1 MTPRVL
7 RDERAILFCCLTIGL
22 ALGCAG
28 SPTGRTRSDAGSI
41 DAGVGSIDAGVVP
54 PDSEACASSLF
65 AAESSRRPIDIVIWL
80 DDGGSFDGY
89 RGRVA
94 SAIQESLVDIL
105 VAGAVDYKILLMSSD
120 ARITISDTTR
130 FVRVGGG
137 FSGGGGGYVFFADP
151 RYIEAYRDD
160 LRDGAF
166 RVFLSGTDCENEAG
180 YDFAEFERRLDANGG
195 GAFIVGDTRNFAY
208 HMLGNLRLKTA
219 PDTPLTPYA
228 AREDLA
234 PRGPLGYTACN
245 RTQEG
250 ARATGG
256 LRLGIAATD
265 YDELFRGIA
274 DASIVE
280 ARLPCTFDPPDA
292 SDVDLRYVRFRYRPG
307 GDETMEEEY
316 HEVADEAACT
326 DSGGFYPTDTQLV
339 LCPSTCERVSADPAA
354 EVLFTFECVPF

>member
-1 MTPRVL
+1 M
-7 RDERAILFCCLTIGL
+7 
-22 ALGCAG
+22 G
-28 SPTGRTRSDAGSI
+28 S
-41 DAGVGSIDAGVVP
+41 VDAGVVP
-54 PDSEACASSLF
+54 PDSESCASSLF
-65 AAESSRRPIDIVIWL
+65 EAESSRRPIDIVIWL

-94 SAIQESLVDIL
+94 DAIQGSLVDIL
-105 VAGAVDYKILLMSSD
+105 VAGGVDYKITLMSAD
-120 ARITISDTTR
+120 AQITIADTTR
-130 FVRVGGG
+130 FVRVAGG
-137 FSGGGGGYVFFADP
+137 FSGGGGGYAFFDDP
-151 RYIEAYRDD
+151 THLARYRDE

-180 YDFAEFERRLDANGG
+180 YDFAEFERRLDANGI
-195 GAFIVGDTRNFAY
+195 GAFVAGDMRNFAY
-208 HMLGNLRLKTA
+208 NMLGNLRLKTA
-219 PDTPLTPYA
+219 PDTPLTPYTA
-228 AREDLA
+228 PEDLA
-234 PRGPLGYTACN
+234 ARGPLGYTACN

-256 LRLGIAATD
+256 LRLGIAAAN
-265 YDELFRGIA
+265 YDEIFRGIA

-280 ARLPCTFDPPDA
+280 ARLPCTFDAPEA

-316 HEVADEAACT
+316 HEVTDEAACT

-339 LCPSTCERVSADPAA
+339 LCPSTCERVSEDPAA